1 LAVNAPV
8 DCVPLVALLPD
19 QPPDAV
25 HAVALAADQLK
36 VDAFPVL
43 TELGVAEKLTV
54 GAAAVD
60 FTETA
65 ADPVALP
72 PEPVHVSE

>member
-1 LAVNAPV
+1 
-8 DCVPLVALLPD
+8 
-19 QPPDAV
+19 
-25 HAVALAADQLK
+25 
-36 VDAFPVL
+36 VL

>member
-1 LAVNAPV
+1 LAVKAPV

-25 HAVALAADQLK
+25 QVVALAADQLK
-36 VDAFPVL
+36 VDALPML
-43 TELGVAEKLTV
+43 TELGVAEKLIV
-54 GAAAVD
+54 GAGAADV
-60 FTETA
+60 TETA
-65 ADPVALP
+65 ADPIALP

>member
-19 QPPDAV
+19 QLPDAV
-25 HAVALAADQLK
+25 QVVALATDQLK
-36 VDAFPVL
+36 VAAFPVV
-43 TELGVAEKLTV
+43 TELGVAERLIV
-54 GAAAVD
+54 GAAVD
-60 FTETA
+60 ARETA
-65 ADPVALP
+65 ADWVELP